1 MNTQQFQSATF
12 DDIIFEHRN
21 KQYGAYAIR
30 GNYETAMRKA
40 TVSAIALFLLLIC
53 VPLLA
58 AKIAKKAEVLTMGP
72 DIILTP
78 IDSPLPTIDKPAP
91 IKPAALPKTP
101 KQATFKYVA
110 PVIVKD
116 NTPIKPDDAPQT
128 IPDNAIAGT
137 KTQEGTNAGAPTGI
151 DTSVAINAIVTEL
164 PEIVETPKKSVV
176 IEEDNKLYTVVA
188 VEQQPVFGN
197 GDVALLQY
205 LADKIKYPV
214 MARENGIDGTVYVE
228 FIIGKDGSVTDAK
241 ILRGIGG
248 GCNEEALRVI
258 NGMPKWKPGRQQG
271 NPVKVKFT
279 LPIKF
284 KLQ

>member
-1 MNTQQFQSATF
+1 MNTKQFQFATF

-21 KQYGAYAIR
+21 KQYGAYVIR
-30 GNYETAMRKA
+30 NNYETAMRKA
-40 TVSAIALFLLLIC
+40 TVSAVALFLLLIC

-58 AKIAKKAEVLTMGP
+58 AKFAP
-72 DIILTP
+72 DTKVREIPVDITLVSVSPPP
-78 IDSPLPTIDKPAP
+78 INKPATKS
-91 IKPAALPKTP
+91 IKPALPQMP

-116 NTPIKPDDAPQT
+116 NTPIKPEDVFQP

-137 KTQEGTNAGAPTGI
+137 KTQEGTNVGTPTGV
-151 DTSVAINAIVTEL
+151 DTSTISTLLAEV
-164 PEIVETPKKSVV
+164 PEVEKSTQTTTV
-176 IEEDNKLYTVVA
+176 IEEDKLYTTVS

-205 LADKIKYPV
+205 IANKIKYPAI
-214 MARENGIDGTVYVE
+214 ARENGIDGTVYVE
-228 FIIGKDGSVTDAK
+228 FIIDKDGSVTDAK

-248 GCNEEALRVI
+248 GCNEETLRVV
-258 NGMPKWKPGRQQG
+258 NAMPKWKPGRQQG

-284 KLQ
+284 QLQ

>member
-197 GDVALLQY
+197 GDVALL
-205 LADKIKYPV
+205 
-214 MARENGIDGTVYVE
+214 
-228 FIIGKDGSVTDAK
+228 
-241 ILRGIGG
+241 
-248 GCNEEALRVI
+248 
-258 NGMPKWKPGRQQG
+258 
-271 NPVKVKFT
+271 
-279 LPIKF
+279 
-284 KLQ
+284 

>member
-1 MNTQQFQSATF
+1 MNTQQFQSASF

-30 GNYETAMRKA
+30 SNYETAMRKA

-58 AKIAKKAEVLTMGP
+58 AKIAKKAEVLTMVP

-78 IDSPLPTIDKPAP
+78 IDLPLPTINKPAP
-91 IKPAALPKTP
+91 INLAALPKMP

-116 NTPIKPDDAPQT
+116 NTPIEPEDVFQP

-137 KTQEGTNAGAPTGI
+137 KTQEGTNAGTPTGI
-151 DTSVAINAIVTEL
+151 DTSSTILAEV
-164 PEIVETPKKSVV
+164 PKIVETKEKSTV

-214 MARENGIDGTVYVE
+214 MARENGIDGTVYAE

-284 KLQ
+284 KLR